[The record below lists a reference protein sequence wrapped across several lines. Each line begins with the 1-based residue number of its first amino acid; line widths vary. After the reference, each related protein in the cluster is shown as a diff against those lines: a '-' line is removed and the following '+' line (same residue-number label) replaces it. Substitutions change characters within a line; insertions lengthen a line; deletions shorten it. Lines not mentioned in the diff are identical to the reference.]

1 MIIKNNYMNC
11 FDCVKDEIVNGEH
24 LTLTVSH
31 RLDEENPH
39 LSGWFVSITT
49 HDYVTDETDWGF
61 CYGWCKTYHE
71 AITGLKNDVSYK
83 RYPFP
88 C

>member
-1 MIIKNNYMNC
+1 MVIYNQFSKCYDLI
-11 FDCVKDEIVNGEH
+11 KDEVVNGEH

-31 RLDEENPH
+31 KLEESEF
-39 LSGWFVSITT
+39 SGWFVSITT
-49 HDYVTDETDWGF
+49 HDEVTDETDWGF
-61 CYGWCKTYHE
+61 CSGWLPSYPE
-71 AITGLKNDVSYK
+71 AIGNLKANISYK